1 MSYAQTVN
9 SKDLLICE
17 LLMFTPKIN
26 KKVFPLSLGE
36 GRERPTGAERVRA
49 IQSCF
54 PVISPPGYR
63 RPPSGGTHILVK
75 RFKISICQVHTIG

>member
-17 LLMFTPKIN
+17 LLIFTPKIN
-26 KKVFPLSLGE
+26 KKVLPLSLGE

-49 IQSCF
+49 IHSCF
-54 PVISPPGYR
+54 PVIPPPAINVPRVGAL
-63 RPPSGGTHILVK
+63 T
-75 RFKISICQVHTIG
+75 F